1 MFIFVL
7 TKDTDQQIRRN
18 KLSVTWH
25 ERFNL
30 LPDRDRWL
38 IPGLGMF
45 DVFYIPQ
52 TTSSNC
58 TVTVATMTVNA
69 LRGLESNISIPT
81 FDQTL
86 LLDAVGSRSWIE
98 KTVEDGAGTTF
109 SEFAGY
115 LRRSLD
121 AAGHADARIAVGK
134 PKRRDRTSL
143 ARLRAALKTTG
154 AKPDRLMV
162 VVYNQGVI
170 AGNWNGPHA
179 SAIGAYDAAEDRVL
193 IMDVDRARHAPYWTS
208 TARLHAAMLK
218 PAPLDQGRL
227 AGDTGGYITVRRN

>member
-1 MFIFVL
+1 
-7 TKDTDQQIRRN
+7 
-18 KLSVTWH
+18 
-25 ERFNL
+25 
-30 LPDRDRWL
+30 
-38 IPGLGMF
+38 MF

-69 LRGLESNISIPT
+69 LSGLRSNISVPA
-81 FDQTL
+81 FDQNL

-121 AAGHADARIAVGK
+121 AAGHAGAKIAVGK
-134 PKRRDRTSL
+134 PRKHDRFSL
-143 ARLRAALKTTG
+143 ARLRAALAATE
-154 AKPDRLMV
+154 ANPDRLMV

-170 AGNWNGPHA
+170 AGSWNGPHA
-179 SAIGAYDAAEDRVL
+179 SAVGGYDAAEDRVL
-193 IMDVDRARHAPYWTS
+193 IIDVDRAFHSPYWTS
-208 TARLHAAMLK
+208 TERLHAAMLK